1 MKVKR
6 KSLKS
11 SANPV
16 PDRAIGADEIA
27 VCAYALW
34 ELEGRPHGREIDH
47 WLQAEAQLKLSRAH
61 DGELPVVA

>member
-6 KSLKS
+6 KSLNP

-16 PDRAIGADEIA
+16 PAPEISADEIA

-34 ELEGRPHGREIDH
+34 ELEGRSHGREVDH
-47 WLQAEAQLKLSRAH
+47 WLQAETQLKLGRALE
-61 DGELPVVA
+61 GGLPVVA